1 MPETEIKTV
10 GLYKVTFEK
19 VAEMSGSE
27 AEAVEAHSDLL
38 DMRQASPERFMLL
51 DEQDDPEGVADLK
64 SKVSPELYALLT
76 ELSDNDQTFIIVY

>member
-27 AEAVEAHSDLL
+27 AEAVEDHSDIL
-38 DMRQASPERFMLL
+38 DVKRSPERFMLL

-64 SKVSPELYALLT
+64 SKVSPELYTQLIALN
-76 ELSDNDQTFIIVY
+76 DNDQTFIIVY

>member
-27 AEAVEAHSDLL
+27 AEAVEAHSDLMDITGTL
-38 DMRQASPERFMLL
+38 RPANHTQR
-51 DEQDDPEGVADLK
+51 
-64 SKVSPELYALLT
+64 
-76 ELSDNDQTFIIVY
+76 